1 MTGGGGTL
9 KILKNDTFRYSK
21 YNDIFFFYLLVLF
34 FSRKILMDLKKMIF
48 LYIILFPLKA
58 FKLFLIALIKKYIN
72 M

>member
-1 MTGGGGTL
+1 MTGGGTL
-9 KILKNDTFRYSK
+9 KILTNDTFRYSK

>member
-1 MTGGGGTL
+1 MTGGGGGTL
-9 KILKNDTFRYSK
+9 KILTNDTFRYSK

-58 FKLFLIALIKKYIN
+58 FKLFLIALIKNI
-72 M
+72 

>member
-9 KILKNDTFRYSK
+9 KILTNDTFRYSK